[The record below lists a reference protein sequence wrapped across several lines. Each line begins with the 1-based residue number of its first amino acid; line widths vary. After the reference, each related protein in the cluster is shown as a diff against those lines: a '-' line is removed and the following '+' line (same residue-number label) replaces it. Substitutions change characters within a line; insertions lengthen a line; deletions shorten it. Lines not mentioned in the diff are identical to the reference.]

1 MRGKD
6 LTICHRYP
14 AYGLTSQGLGVSHA
28 RPLEPPYNTVNTLKR
43 LFSLMLL
50 LPLTYEM
57 ILLMG
62 KPSTHQRKGNN
73 KMATKAK
80 APKEVIAIN
89 SNITTAYASLIESGE
104 NNNAD
109 AINFILEVGNE
120 MGNGAT
126 QKEVK
131 ESMKQALQGVNVRP
145 VVLPNHV
152 DSLLT
157 ACLIIARFNEEMQD
171 IKATKVL
178 SLAVRVMADK
188 KASGAQKHIESAETF
203 ADLDEQTLTKKESQ
217 TRDGSIK
224 AKAEVK
230 KLAPSISNEEWVDLS
245 LTFFKGKNPQ
255 DLFTKEPKKVEA
267 LLGICKTM
275 LNNSTAKAKVSA

>member
-1 MRGKD
+1 
-6 LTICHRYP
+6 
-14 AYGLTSQGLGVSHA
+14 
-28 RPLEPPYNTVNTLKR
+28 
-43 LFSLMLL
+43 
-50 LPLTYEM
+50 
-57 ILLMG
+57 
-62 KPSTHQRKGNN
+62 
-73 KMATKAK
+73 MATKAKAK

-157 ACLIIARFNEEMQD
+157 ACLIIARFNGEMSD

-188 KASGAQKHIESAETF
+188 KASGAQKHIESADTF

-217 TRDGSIK
+217 SRDGSIK

-230 KLAPSISNEEWVDLS
+230 KSASAISNEEWVDLS

-267 LLGICKTM
+267 LLGICKVM